1 MNVDMASTKYDN
13 DVSQITNIADIYSLH
28 QLTKEPT
35 RITDQSSALI
45 DLIDTNCPERVVCS
59 GVAHVSISDHSLL
72 CVYRKITIDFPKGH
86 NS

>member
-28 QLTKEPT
+28 QLTKGPT
-35 RITDQSSALI
+35 RITDKSSALI

-72 CVYRKITIDFPKGH
+72 YVYRKITIDFPKGH